1 MAVWPFRA
9 MSRSH
14 WVLLALVVLFLC
26 IYLGLISWGRVQD
39 SLESIAAYKSG
50 SPVFQA
56 NVDRADAIF
65 IVFMFL
71 MLTPLVVVALGTT
84 IALAG
89 AVLTGFLESLVRRP
103 ATPGGTPGTPALADW
118 TFTVVVYVGLALAAF
133 FSRALWLPEFQGFL
147 SLIARAILAAYH

>member
-1 MAVWPFRA
+1 

-26 IYLGLISWGRVQD
+26 IYLGLLSWGRVQD
-39 SLESIAAYKSG
+39 SLESLAGYSSG
-50 SPVFQA
+50 AQVFQA
-56 NVDRADAIF
+56 KVDRADAIF

-89 AVLTGFLESLVRRP
+89 AVLAGFLESLVRP
-103 ATPGGTPGTPALADW
+103 SGLPEGKPGLPDW
-118 TFTVVVYVGLALAAF
+118 MFTVTVYVALALAAF
-133 FSRALWLPEFQGFL
+133 FSRAVWLPEFQGFL
-147 SLIARAILAAYH
+147 SLIARAILAAYQ